1 MQSIKNKPKHD
12 WSKAMTNKSRAGSM
26 AKVSTKIGTKGK
38 WAMPDNGDYSI
49 AGTGDKQML
58 RILVQ
63 EQVTIFKKC
72 GSRKRPVKILNEGP
86 GWINV
91 TNAHGGNVLMP
102 MKVTLDFGRK
112 FALSVEHG
120 SFWVVRLERL

>member
-1 MQSIKNKPKHD
+1 
-12 WSKAMTNKSRAGSM
+12 MTNKSRVGSM
-26 AKVSTKIGTKGK
+26 AKVSSEIGTRGK
-38 WAMPDNGDYSI
+38 RAMPDNGVYSI

-63 EQVTIFKKC
+63 ERVTIFKNRA
-72 GSRKRPVKILNEGP
+72 SRKHPVKILNEGP

-102 MKVTLDFGRK
+102 MKVTLDLGRK

-120 SFWVVRLERL
+120 SFSVVRLERL